1 MTRSRR
7 AQYAPGLVGRSK
19 PMLEIYELITK
30 IAPARISVLI
40 IGESGTGKELVAK
53 AIHHGSRFSE
63 GPFVAV
69 NCAALPEN
77 LVESEL
83 FGHEKGA
90 FSGAITR
97 RAGKFEYANGGTIF
111 LDEIGDMPISAQ
123 AKTLRVLQEK
133 EVERIGGNKPV
144 KIDAR
149 VVSATNKDPKK
160 AVQDRSFRED
170 LLYRLKGITIKMP
183 ALRDRKEDILLLV
196 KHFIHKYASETERE
210 MRGISRSA
218 MDVLMDYEFP
228 GNVREL
234 ENIIERAV
242 VLAEGNEI
250 TIRELSELLSGRL
263 SIEEP
268 NDGCRV
274 RSSELLEAL
283 RQVRLPASKG
293 KPARPWH
300 AALKCTNIETIHH
313 FLKNTNGEYFSRN
326 EFANFLSL
334 NCNNARN
341 KYGTAGDYLPILRD
355 NGIVV
360 RNDGRANKVRFRLNE
375 EFVTRVEQD

>member
-1 MTRSRR
+1 
-7 AQYAPGLVGRSK
+7 
-19 PMLEIYELITK
+19 MLAIYELITK

-53 AIHHGSRFSE
+53 AIHRRSRFSE

-90 FSGAITR
+90 FSGAVTR

-133 EVERIGGNKPV
+133 EVERVGGNKPV

-149 VVSATNKDPKK
+149 VVSATNKNPEK

-183 ALRDRKEDILLLV
+183 ALRDRKEDILPLV
-196 KHFIHKYASETERE
+196 RHFIHKYASETERE
-210 MRGISRSA
+210 IRGISRSA
-218 MDVLMDYEFP
+218 MDVLMEYKYP

-250 TIRELSELLSGRL
+250 TIHELSELLSGRL
-263 SIEEP
+263 SIEEQ
-268 NDGCRV
+268 NTGCRV

-283 RQVRLPASKG
+283 RQVMLPADKG

-300 AALKCTNIETIHH
+300 AALKCTNIETIHN
-313 FLKNTNGEYFSRN
+313 FLTNTNGEYFSRN
-326 EFANFLSL
+326 ELANFLSL

-375 EFVTRVEQD
+375 EFVTRVEED